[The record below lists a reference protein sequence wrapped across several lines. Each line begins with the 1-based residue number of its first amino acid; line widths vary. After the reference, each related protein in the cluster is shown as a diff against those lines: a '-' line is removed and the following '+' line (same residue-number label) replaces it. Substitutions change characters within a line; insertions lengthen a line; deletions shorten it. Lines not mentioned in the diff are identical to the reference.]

1 MIHPTAVIDP
11 SAKIGNDVQIGPY
24 CIIEADTVIGDRC
37 VLKSHVVVANHTQI
51 GSGNKIYPFAS
62 IGEDPQDKKYA
73 AEPTQLMIGDN
84 NTIREYVTIN
94 RGTLDDNGITRVGDE
109 NWIMAYVHIAH
120 DCVLGNH
127 TILANCS
134 SLAGHVHVEDHAILG
149 GFSKL
154 HQFCRVGAHSF
165 SAMDSG
171 FQKDLPPFVMAQG
184 NPAKPRAIN
193 FEGLKRRG
201 FSKERIAAIKAAYRV
216 LYKSDLTL
224 ESAMKELEQMARDS
238 EDVRMMFT
246 FIQNSSRSI
255 IR

>member
-1 MIHPTAVIDP
+1 MIHPTAIIDP
-11 SAKIGNDVQIGPY
+11 KAQIGDNVSIGPY
-24 CIIEADTVIGDRC
+24 CIIAADAVIGDDC
-37 VLKSHVVVANHTQI
+37 ELKSHVVVASHTEL
-51 GSGNKIYPFAS
+51 GRGNKIYPFAS

-73 AEPTQLMIGDN
+73 DEPTRLVIGDH

-94 RGTLDDNGITRVGDE
+94 RGTVDDQGITQVGND

-134 SLAGHVHVEDHAILG
+134 SLAGHVHVGDHAILG

-154 HQFCRVGAHSF
+154 HQFCRVGAHAF
-165 SAMDSG
+165 TAMDSG
-171 FQKDLPPFVMAQG
+171 FQKDCPPFVMAQG

-201 FSKERIAAIKAAYRV
+201 FGKERIGMIKAAYRT
-216 LYKSDLTL
+216 LYKSDLKL
-224 ESAMKELEQMARDS
+224 DQAMAELEAMAKDS
-238 EDVRMMFT
+238 DDVQLMFD
-246 FIQNSSRSI
+246 FIQNSTRSI

>member
-1 MIHPTAVIDP
+1 MIHPTAIID
-11 SAKIGNDVQIGPY
+11 STAIIGENVSIGPY
-24 CIIEADTVIGDRC
+24 CIVEADTMVGDDC
-37 VLKSHVVVANHTQI
+37 VLKSHVLIANHTTI
-51 GSGNKIYPFAS
+51 GKGNKIYSFAS

-73 AEPTQLMIGDN
+73 DEPTQLIIGDN

-94 RGTLDDNGITRVGDE
+94 RGTVDDKGITSIGNE

-134 SLAGHVHVEDHAILG
+134 SLAGHVHVEDHVILG
-149 GFSKL
+149 GFTKL
-154 HQFCRVGAHSF
+154 HQFCRVGQHAF

-193 FEGLKRRG
+193 FEGLKRRQ
-201 FSKERIAAIKAAYRV
+201 FSKERIAAIKTAYRI
-216 LYKSDLTL
+216 LYKSDLKL
-224 ESAMKELEQMARDS
+224 DQAVVELEQMSQNSD
-238 EDVRMMFT
+238 DVKVMLE
-246 FIQNSSRSI
+246 FIQQSSRSI